1 MWDHLEHRRSSFLLL
16 TTEEKRWRP
25 TLGPDAWER
34 AVMNT
39 LSCFLCFPA
48 GSAVG
53 ADSER
58 RLGHSAQRLYE
69 GEGVLANSALRHP
82 TGRYVSRCLLLLI
95 PWEIRVC
102 VWTGPLASGLKIPVQ
117 QYFNCLLCVPSITS
131 ASTFRV
137 FVFHSQRIYHLH
149 PRCWEMK
156 ALLVH
161 KAKKPLQLWVPMFLA
176 GSNIQKH
183 HLGIQEV
190 RSHHSLVIHKDLPSS
205 TFAPM
210 TWCHSPVPTF
220 LGGCLSPHTTDE
232 DGFILWTLTR
242 ERDGNF

>member
-25 TLGPDAWER
+25 TLGPDTWER

-48 GSAVG
+48 GSAMG
-53 ADSER
+53 ADSQW

-82 TGRYVSRCLLLLI
+82 TGRYVSCCLLLLI

-102 VWTGPLASGLKIPVQ
+102 VWTGPLASGLKIPAQ

-149 PRCWEMK
+149 PRCWKNEGF
-156 ALLVH
+156 ACTQSQETITTLSSHV
-161 KAKKPLQLWVPMFLA
+161 PCWVRYSEASFGHP
-176 GSNIQKH
+176 
-183 HLGIQEV
+183 
-190 RSHHSLVIHKDLPSS
+190 
-205 TFAPM
+205 
-210 TWCHSPVPTF
+210 
-220 LGGCLSPHTTDE
+220 GG
-232 DGFILWTLTR
+232 
-242 ERDGNF
+242 